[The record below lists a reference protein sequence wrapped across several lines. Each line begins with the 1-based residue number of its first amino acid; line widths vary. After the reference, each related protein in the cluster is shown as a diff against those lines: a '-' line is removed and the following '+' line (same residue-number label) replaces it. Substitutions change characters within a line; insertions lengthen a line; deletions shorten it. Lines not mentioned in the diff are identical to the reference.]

1 MPQQSITFMY
11 SALLCIYT
19 FLTSFCISRFEITVN
34 LHYYKKNNFQED
46 NTAFTDQIVQRTKN
60 PFFSG
65 SLSSITNFDFP
76 V

>member
-1 MPQQSITFMY
+1 MHLYI
-11 SALLCIYT
+11 
-19 FLTSFCISRFEITVN
+19 LTSFCISHHSQFAFLE
-34 LHYYKKNNFQED
+34 KNNFQED